1 MNLPEVPAS
10 MILMAD
16 DDEED
21 RLLAKEALQEAGVTS
36 ALHCVSDGEQLLQ
49 YLRRQGEYA
58 RYQEEPFPCLILLD
72 LNMPRLDGRE
82 ALAIIKRDSKLRHI
96 PIVVLTTSQAETDVM
111 KTYELGAN
119 SFITK
124 PVTFAGLVDL
134 MANLRRYWFEL
145 VQLPKDGTIS

>member
-1 MNLPEVPAS
+1 MNQPEVPAS

-21 RLLAKEALQEAGVTS
+21 RLLAKEALHEAGVTS

-82 ALAIIKRDSKLRHI
+82 ALAIIKRDPKLRHI
-96 PIVVLTTSQAETDVM
+96 PIVVLTTSHAETDVM